1 MAARKATREAV
12 AGNAPKPARK
22 PRKERKFP
30 ARTFQEAL
38 GIAEAIQ
45 RYAAGQ
51 KVRRLTLFEKLD
63 QSPDTAESRRL
74 ITASGQYLSLIHI

>member
-1 MAARKATREAV
+1 MATRKTPRKAPV
-12 AGNAPKPARK
+12 GNIPKPVRK

-45 RYAAGQ
+45 KYAAGQ
-51 KVRRLTLFEKLD
+51 KVR
-63 QSPDTAESRRL
+63 SRATWRG
-74 ITASGQYLSLIHI
+74 A